1 MDNGG
6 DILQLCRLCLVKDQ
20 VNIPIFEEQ
29 GDIRQIFLKISSCLP
44 VKVTPDDKLPKKI
57 CDGCSCKLDM
67 LYEFWNTTANAEKQ
81 LVSWLDQAGL
91 KANTETA
98 DQTMSVVA
106 QQVSSKP
113 SETVVKEE
121 AADEIFMEEIT
132 FSEKWEEA
140 SSSAGPS
147 ATITSDEPPPKRARR
162 AAAVRASLNVAA
174 ESDDEDDLDTEL
186 TKIEDESE
194 DEDDAEVDD
203 PSYVDAPST
212 SADDQPGPSGV
223 GKDGGDAPDIMSLF
237 MPEISIEEVSED
249 GMTNSNLS
257 KSKKQNKVLNI
268 PKKRGR
274 PKKDTNAHPI
284 ETLKAEKRKVKRTK
298 MPQINLPNISI
309 AELKVK
315 LKEMAKDINVKPVR
329 ESSRQNGIEYDIKPE
344 FVEVIEHLEEEDTRL
359 FKCPICKD
367 EEERTLSKLKLHYKD
382 EHKGKRL
389 RASKFSNELH
399 PCDICG
405 KTFKSLAGVKDHI
418 ETHNMYFHCDNCNNS
433 YKKLADYIVHLRT
446 HSEEGVFRCLVCEIT
461 TEDINSIT
469 EHVHSKHTDVEDYKY
484 YCSSCKKGFH
494 LESWYQEHDNF
505 HTGLKPF
512 DCDIC
517 GKSFMYTR
525 FLQAHKFNMHKDEI
539 SVGPNLHICVI
550 CKKEYQHKNSLKLHM
565 NSHTGNYSIC
575 DICGKILS
583 SKEKLKFHLRTHT
596 GYKPFSCSYCG
607 KCFTKKPIL
616 VEHVRIHT
624 GERPYVCEHCN
635 KAFSQRSS
643 LVIHIRSHTGERPYV
658 CELCGKGFVAKAML
672 NIHMKSCKG
681 RIPFESD

>member
-223 GKDGGDAPDIMSLF
+223 GKDGGDAPKRFLHQIKMEYETTSDPKTGNTIYKCKKC
-237 MPEISIEEVSED
+237 
-249 GMTNSNLS
+249 S
-257 KSKKQNKVLNI
+257 KSFQTMRHLRQHNYIHTLLKSFKCDTCNKKFK
-268 PKKRGR
+268 
-274 PKKDTNAHPI
+274 TN
-284 ETLKAEKRKVKRTK
+284 R
-298 MPQINLPNISI
+298 
-309 AELKVK
+309 ELKNHLKVHESDREKFHCDVCDKYLSSKGCLKTHLKRHWKEYSIKCDYCDAGFYSNHEYALHVGAKHGQSDFVCDICNKSFYDKNYLQQHK
-315 LKEMAKDINVKPVR
+315 LTHEEGYKLPKAKCEECKKWFLSDKLLKIHQKRYHSNTDPRHICYICGKKLSSNTSLKNHIIVHQGLKPFMCATCGRSFANKTTLRVHQR
-329 ESSRQNGIEYDIKPE
+329 THTGQKPY
-344 FVEVIEHLEEEDTRL
+344 T
-359 FKCPICKD
+359 CQ
-367 EEERTLSKLKLHYKD
+367 
-382 EHKGKRL
+382 
-389 RASKFSNELH
+389 
-399 PCDICG
+399 ICG
-405 KTFKSLAGVKDHI
+405 KTFSQSSAHKI
-418 ETHNMYFHCDNCNNS
+418 
-433 YKKLADYIVHLRT
+433 HLRK
-446 HSEEGVFRCLVCEIT
+446 HRGENNYPCQICE
-461 TEDINSIT
+461 D
-469 EHVHSKHTDVEDYKY
+469 
-484 YCSSCKKGFH
+484 
-494 LESWYQEHDNF
+494 
-505 HTGLKPF
+505 
-512 DCDIC
+512 
-517 GKSFMYTR
+517 SFVT
-525 FLQAHKFNMHKDEI
+525 KT
-539 SVGPNLHICVI
+539 
-550 CKKEYQHKNSLKLHM
+550 SLK
-565 NSHTGNYSIC
+565 I
-575 DICGKILS
+575 
-583 SKEKLKFHLRTHT
+583 
-596 GYKPFSCSYCG
+596 
-607 KCFTKKPIL
+607 
-616 VEHVRIHT
+616 HVK
-624 GERPYVCEHCN
+624 N
-635 KAFSQRSS
+635 KHNIIMDASSS
-643 LVIHIRSHTGERPYV
+643 LMI
-658 CELCGKGFVAKAML
+658 
-672 NIHMKSCKG
+672 
-681 RIPFESD
+681 

>member
-223 GKDGGDAPDIMSLF
+223 GKDGGDAPAIFQENLYNDTFNIDSINTNNLMQCKYFMDI
-237 MPEISIEEVSED
+237 VND
-249 GMTNSNLS
+249 C
-257 KSKKQNKVLNI
+257 KQNSMNDNMLESNVVDHLNES
-268 PKKRGR
+268 
-274 PKKDTNAHPI
+274 D
-284 ETLKAEKRKVKRTK
+284 
-298 MPQINLPNISI
+298 
-309 AELKVK
+309 AEL
-315 LKEMAKDINVKPVR
+315 LNLLTAEDDCSAILQNIATNEQFQQLINNDTSFVHDVQMDPYVNKSCEVPVA
-329 ESSRQNGIEYDIKPE
+329 SNVTYPAPE
-344 FVEVIEHLEEEDTRL
+344 QC
-359 FKCPICKD
+359 FKCDQCNRICK
-367 EEERTLSKLKLHYKD
+367 TKKLLKKHFLIHTQEKKYSC
-382 EHKGKRL
+382 E
-389 RASKFSNELH
+389 
-399 PCDICG
+399 ICG
-405 KTFKSLAGVKDHI
+405 KTFRQKYEVTA
-418 ETHNMYFHCDNCNNS
+418 
-433 YKKLADYIVHLRT
+433 HLRS
-446 HSEEGVFRCLVCEIT
+446 H
-461 TEDINSIT
+461 N
-469 EHVHSKHTDVEDYKY
+469 
-484 YCSSCKKGFH
+484 
-494 LESWYQEHDNF
+494 
-505 HTGLKPF
+505 KPTF
-512 DCDIC
+512 QCDIC
-517 GKSFMYTR
+517 SKMFVHKSHLNTHRRKHLGEYVAFCNDCQMGFVTQTSYKTHR
-525 FLQAHKFNMHKDEI
+525 NVHHDNLQ
-539 SVGPNLHICVI
+539 L
-550 CKKEYQHKNSLKLHM
+550 
-565 NSHTGNYSIC
+565 IC
-575 DICGKILS
+575 DICGSKLSTLSALKEHKMTHEPDYGKNRSHVCEVCGKSYLTSRNLKSHMKVHHKIRPYICRICGKSVS
-583 SKEKLKFHLRTHT
+583 SKNILETHIKMHTGVKDLRCEYCDKNFASKEYLTVHQRIHIGEKPFECTICGKRFTQKTSLTVHLRFHT
-596 GYKPFSCSYCG
+596 GHKPYKCECG
-607 KCFTKKPIL
+607 KEFTTKSHLMSHYKTHDIGG
-616 VEHVRIHT
+616 VDIEYITH
-624 GERPYVCEHCN
+624 
-635 KAFSQRSS
+635 S
-643 LVIHIRSHTGERPYV
+643 LH
-658 CELCGKGFVAKAML
+658 
-672 NIHMKSCKG
+672 
-681 RIPFESD
+681 

>member
-223 GKDGGDAPDIMSLF
+223 GKDGGDAPGKILEIKIEVNDDEHPLEVNNPSNNTSMEHKLETIKTEFPDIIKQE
-237 MPEISIEEVSED
+237 EIDEIQLKYELEAIKTECPSISNAEVTDEIQLNYELKTIKTECPSI
-249 GMTNSNLS
+249 SNADVTDEVQLNNELETIKTECPDLS
-257 KSKKQNKVLNI
+257 KPEEIK
-268 PKKRGR
+268 
-274 PKKDTNAHPI
+274 
-284 ETLKAEKRKVKRTK
+284 E
-298 MPQINLPNISI
+298 IN
-309 AELKVK
+309 
-315 LKEMAKDINVKPVR
+315 
-329 ESSRQNGIEYDIKPE
+329 
-344 FVEVIEHLEEEDTRL
+344 
-359 FKCPICKD
+359 
-367 EEERTLSKLKLHYKD
+367 
-382 EHKGKRL
+382 
-389 RASKFSNELH
+389 
-399 PCDICG
+399 
-405 KTFKSLAGVKDHI
+405 FKSLIIK
-418 ETHNMYFHCDNCNNS
+418 
-433 YKKLADYIVHLRT
+433 RT
-446 HSEEGVFRCLVCEIT
+446 A
-461 TEDINSIT
+461 
-469 EHVHSKHTDVEDYKY
+469 
-484 YCSSCKKGFH
+484 KG
-494 LESWYQEHDNF
+494 
-505 HTGLKPF
+505 TK
-512 DCDIC
+512 
-517 GKSFMYTR
+517 R
-525 FLQAHKFNMHKDEI
+525 F
-539 SVGPNLHICVI
+539 
-550 CKKEYQHKNSLKLHM
+550 
-565 NSHTGNYSIC
+565 IC
-575 DICGKILS
+575 DICGKGFCRRIYLS
-583 SKEKLKFHLRTHT
+583 DHRLSHFGQEGPYHCHICGNRYLYKQYLKNHLNIHSKSYDCKTCGKLFATKKNLHNHFNTHCERSKFCVICKNQNSSPDTYVNKRCTHDPEELPMLCETCGKVMKQKQFPLHMRCHLGIKPYSCKSCDKSFTTKHLLKVHQRVHTGEKPYVCTTCGRGFTIKATLDVHIRTHT
-596 GYKPFSCSYCG
+596 GETPYKCA
-607 KCFTKKPIL
+607 KCRRGFIS
-616 VEHVRIHT
+616 
-624 GERPYVCEHCN
+624 
-635 KAFSQRSS
+635 KAAINS
-643 LVIHIRSHTGERPYV
+643 HIKT
-658 CELCGKGFVAKAML
+658 CLK
-672 NIHMKSCKG
+672 
-681 RIPFESD
+681 

>member
-223 GKDGGDAPDIMSLF
+223 GKDGGDAPGDILD
-237 MPEISIEEVSED
+237 IKIEV
-249 GMTNSNLS
+249 
-257 KSKKQNKVLNI
+257 NI
-268 PKKRGR
+268 
-274 PKKDTNAHPI
+274 D
-284 ETLKAEKRKVKRTK
+284 
-298 MPQINLPNISI
+298 
-309 AELKVK
+309 
-315 LKEMAKDINVKPVR
+315 
-329 ESSRQNGIEYDIKPE
+329 ESSLDLNNLTKNIDLYHRELETTQIEFPVVSKEEIKPE
-344 FVEVIEHLEEEDTRL
+344 PVTLMSTDTSTTKNTRRFL
-359 FKCPICKD
+359 
-367 EEERTLSKLKLHYKD
+367 
-382 EHKGKRL
+382 
-389 RASKFSNELH
+389 
-399 PCDICG
+399 
-405 KTFKSLAGVKDHI
+405 
-418 ETHNMYFHCDNCNNS
+418 
-433 YKKLADYIVHLRT
+433 
-446 HSEEGVFRCLVCEIT
+446 CE
-461 TEDINSIT
+461 
-469 EHVHSKHTDVEDYKY
+469 
-484 YCSSCKKGFH
+484 
-494 LESWYQEHDNF
+494 
-505 HTGLKPF
+505 
-512 DCDIC
+512 IC
-517 GKSFMYTR
+517 GKSFPRRTALLDHEAGHTGEGRRY
-525 FLQAHKFNMHKDEI
+525 EC
-539 SVGPNLHICVI
+539 HICGRR
-550 CKKEYQHKNSLKLHM
+550 YSHKSNLNRHVKIHS
-565 NSHTGNYSIC
+565 TPYDC
-575 DICGKILS
+575 TVCGKGFLTNEELVRHFKQVCER
-583 SKEKLKFHLRTHT
+583 SKYCLMCKNQNLLTNNKCPHTDLDKPSVLNFLCETCGKEVNVKSFAFHMRTHT
-596 GYKPFSCSYCG
+596 GVKPYSCKSCG
-607 KCFTKKPIL
+607 KSFTAKQLLTEHERVHSGEKPYVCTTCGRGFSQRSPL
-616 VEHVRIHT
+616 MVHMRMHT
-624 GERPYVCEHCN
+624 GERPYKCN
-635 KAFSQRSS
+635 
-643 LVIHIRSHTGERPYV
+643 V
-658 CELCGKGFVAKAML
+658 CGKGYISKGARD
-672 NIHMKSCKG
+672 NHMKTCV
-681 RIPFESD
+681 

>member
-223 GKDGGDAPDIMSLF
+223 GKDGGDAPLWIIQLFQTAKSQKCKGYHLGVVCSDIGKFRCLLCNEHFANIELLVAHELSHSSDTFSCRECNENFTNLL
-237 MPEISIEEVSED
+237 SIKHHIRQHEGYGSDAGKEKVSV
-249 GMTNSNLS
+249 M
-257 KSKKQNKVLNI
+257 
-268 PKKRGR
+268 
-274 PKKDTNAHPI
+274 
-284 ETLKAEKRKVKRTK
+284 
-298 MPQINLPNISI
+298 
-309 AELKVK
+309 
-315 LKEMAKDINVKPVR
+315 
-329 ESSRQNGIEYDIKPE
+329 
-344 FVEVIEHLEEEDTRL
+344 
-359 FKCPICKD
+359 
-367 EEERTLSKLKLHYKD
+367 
-382 EHKGKRL
+382 
-389 RASKFSNELH
+389 
-399 PCDICG
+399 CDICG
-405 KTFKSLAGVKDHI
+405 KAFPSDRCMRRHKNFKHCGKIQCDCCHKTFGTEDELQSHLQKYVDTDICCPECGDFFHTKSGLSYHMRNKHI
-418 ETHNMYFHCDNCNNS
+418 SSMRCDICYRV
-433 YKKLADYIVHLRT
+433 YKSKERFAAHLQIHIDKVLPRIIQCG
-446 HSEEGVFRCLVCEIT
+446 ECQDKIEGVVKFKLHMKTVHDGGKC
-461 TEDINSIT
+461 
-469 EHVHSKHTDVEDYKY
+469 HV
-484 YCSSCKKGFH
+484 
-494 LESWYQEHDNF
+494 
-505 HTGLKPF
+505 
-512 DCDIC
+512 CDIC
-517 GKSFMYTR
+517 GKSVSSKTTLR
-525 FLQAHKFNMHKDEI
+525 QHIDAHNNVKPFQ
-539 SVGPNLHICVI
+539 C
-550 CKKEYQHKNSLKLHM
+550 
-565 NSHTGNYSIC
+565 TF
-575 DICGKILS
+575 CGKR
-583 SKEKLKFHLRTHT
+583 FTRT
-596 GYKPFSCSYCG
+596 KNL
-607 KCFTKKPIL
+607 L
-616 VEHVRIHT
+616 VHERIHT
-624 GERPYVCEHCN
+624 KQKTFECKECHKV
-635 KAFSQRSS
+635 FTQRTS
-643 LVIHIRSHTGERPYV
+643 LSIHFRRVHLGSTPFQCLSCKR
-658 CELCGKGFVAKAML
+658 GFVLQSIL
-672 NIHMKSCKG
+672 NQHLKTCCK
-681 RIPFESD
+681 FKQLESL

>member
-223 GKDGGDAPDIMSLF
+223 GKDGGDAPSQENDFEEPTNNHI
-237 MPEISIEEVSED
+237 EI
-249 GMTNSNLS
+249 
-257 KSKKQNKVLNI
+257 
-268 PKKRGR
+268 
-274 PKKDTNAHPI
+274 
-284 ETLKAEKRKVKRTK
+284 
-298 MPQINLPNISI
+298 
-309 AELKVK
+309 
-315 LKEMAKDINVKPVR
+315 
-329 ESSRQNGIEYDIKPE
+329 
-344 FVEVIEHLEEEDTRL
+344 HLEELNERCGTKLILDKVHESHDDDKESCNICKEILFDYLHFKSHYVGNSKRPPQCLKCDLTFNSPAKLKRHNKTQHGA
-359 FKCPICKD
+359 FKCDLCDKAFESVRELGKHKKSHQFGVRNFSCD
-367 EEERTLSKLKLHYKD
+367 ECDKHFTTQMGLFVHKRSKHR
-382 EHKGKRL
+382 G
-389 RASKFSNELH
+389 
-399 PCDICG
+399 
-405 KTFKSLAGVKDHI
+405 
-418 ETHNMYFHCDNCNNS
+418 
-433 YKKLADYIVHLRT
+433 IVHRC
-446 HSEEGVFRCLVCEIT
+446 EE
-461 TEDINSIT
+461 
-469 EHVHSKHTDVEDYKY
+469 
-484 YCSSCKKGFH
+484 
-494 LESWYQEHDNF
+494 
-505 HTGLKPF
+505 
-512 DCDIC
+512 
-517 GKSFMYTR
+517 
-525 FLQAHKFNMHKDEI
+525 
-539 SVGPNLHICVI
+539 
-550 CKKEYQHKNSLKLHM
+550 
-565 NSHTGNYSIC
+565 
-575 DICGKILS
+575 CGKIFVHF
-583 SKEKLKFHLRTHT
+583 KDLKNHKRKHEE
-596 GYKPFSCSYCG
+596 GYVPVS
-607 KCFTKKPIL
+607 I
-616 VEHVRIHT
+616 E
-624 GERPYVCEHCN
+624 
-635 KAFSQRSS
+635 
-643 LVIHIRSHTGERPYV
+643 
-658 CELCGKGFVAKAML
+658 CELCGKVFGSRHGHKSHMEVQHEGKRHVCHICGKDFSSSSYL
-672 NIHMKSCKG
+672 ETHINIHNNVKEFMCEVCGKSFVKKQNLRLHERVHTKEKPHKCSICGKSYSQ
-681 RIPFESD
+681 RSPLQLHIKNVHSKERPYQCHFCYKSFVQQSVLNAHLKQIHFIMIAEETTNE

>member
-223 GKDGGDAPDIMSLF
+223 GKDGGDAPYFDPSILKNLIYG
-237 MPEISIEEVSED
+237 PGISITPIKQEPQESPVDDTQFSQYNGYDTSMMAQMLEPETNINEEYPDLKQQIKKEEEEVESSNKPKRKRTKRTKTEKVVHPEPVELDEPIHCDICTETYKNNVAFALHSINHSED
-249 GMTNSNLS
+249 GKYSCHLCDYRNTSKYHIEMHVRAHEGTTKYKCEVCGKAFTVSTHAIEHKFFHTGEKPFQCEICGKHFMFSWFLTSHRRTQHWEIMTGSPLVKYDCLICNKHYTSSTGLKRHNLS
-257 KSKKQNKVLNI
+257 KHNEAGTDMSVLC
-268 PKKRGR
+268 
-274 PKKDTNAHPI
+274 D
-284 ETLKAEKRKVKRTK
+284 V
-298 MPQINLPNISI
+298 
-309 AELKVK
+309 
-315 LKEMAKDINVKPVR
+315 
-329 ESSRQNGIEYDIKPE
+329 
-344 FVEVIEHLEEEDTRL
+344 
-359 FKCPICKD
+359 C
-367 EEERTLSKLKLHYKD
+367 
-382 EHKGKRL
+382 GKR
-389 RASKFSNELH
+389 
-399 PCDICG
+399 
-405 KTFKSLAGVKDHI
+405 
-418 ETHNMYFHCDNCNNS
+418 
-433 YKKLADYIVHLRT
+433 
-446 HSEEGVFRCLVCEIT
+446 
-461 TEDINSIT
+461 
-469 EHVHSKHTDVEDYKY
+469 
-484 YCSSCKKGFH
+484 
-494 LESWYQEHDNF
+494 
-505 HTGLKPF
+505 
-512 DCDIC
+512 
-517 GKSFMYTR
+517 
-525 FLQAHKFNMHKDEI
+525 
-539 SVGPNLHICVI
+539 
-550 CKKEYQHKNSLKLHM
+550 
-565 NSHTGNYSIC
+565 
-575 DICGKILS
+575 LS
-583 SKEKLKFHLRTHT
+583 SKEKLKFHRRIHT
-596 GYKPFSCSYCG
+596 GYKPYSCETCSKSFSRKEQLKEHERVHTGEKPFICKFCG
-607 KCFTKKPIL
+607 RGFTQRSPL
-616 VEHVRIHT
+616 RIHERTHT
-624 GERPYVCEHCN
+624 GERPYVCM
-635 KAFSQRSS
+635 
-643 LVIHIRSHTGERPYV
+643 I
-658 CELCGKGFVAKAML
+658 CGKGFISKGVMDT
-672 NIHMKSCKG
+672 HMKSCSAVQYNASSG
-681 RIPFESD
+681 DNYD